1 MRPLQHGLSAQSLL
15 RATAALLA
23 SLASC
28 VAPADGVVDHS
39 SVQAHNQRPFIGR
52 DTHTTADSFFEL
64 EAGVQ
69 SDPGEEAETPMLIKF
84 GAGPR
89 TELYGGTS
97 PYRKVDK
104 NGLMPDGSGWG
115 DTVFGVRHRF
125 RDADMYTPAMA
136 FQLETKLPTARES
149 KGLGSGEMDFL
160 GTFIAEQN
168 YEGTDVAGSYRL
180 GILGEADGDGMNHE
194 HTLAVQGRRPLNQ
207 QVAGFA
213 EASFIYQPEIDRDEL
228 AAMAGL
234 SFIIDD
240 FTLFNV
246 GLRVG
251 ISHDAPDVQLLVDL
265 TRTLG
270 LLDFEGPAR
279 AGN

>member
-64 EAGVQ
+64 EAGIM
-69 SDPGEEAETPMLIKF
+69 SDPGEEAETPVLIKF

-97 PYRKVDK
+97 PYRKVDL
-104 NGLMPDGSGWG
+104 NELAPDGTGWG
-115 DTVFGVRHRF
+115 DTIFGVRHRF

-149 KGLGSGEMDFL
+149 KGLGTGEMDFL

-168 YEGTDVAGSYRL
+168 YGGTDVAGSYRL
-180 GILGEADGDGMNHE
+180 GILGEPDGDGMDHE

-213 EASFIYQPEIDRDEL
+213 EASFIYQPEVDREEL

-234 SFIIDD
+234 SFVIDD

-246 GLRVG
+246 GMRFG
-251 ISHDAPDVQLLVDL
+251 ISHDAPDVQLLVDF

-270 LLDFEGPAR
+270 LLDFEGPSR